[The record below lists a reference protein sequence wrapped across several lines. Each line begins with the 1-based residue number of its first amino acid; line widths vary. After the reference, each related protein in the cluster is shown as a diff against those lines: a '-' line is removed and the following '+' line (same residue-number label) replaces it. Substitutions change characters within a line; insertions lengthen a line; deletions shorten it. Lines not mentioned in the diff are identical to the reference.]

1 VQQIFSSKQKL
12 ALVFVG
18 WLCCATVAFAAPT
31 PAEKFF
37 QNLNSGEKQTVVIY
51 GTSLSAGGAWALAV
65 KGWFDTN
72 YPSLVTFINCSG
84 PGQNSSWGVTN
95 LQSKVLARHPNLVL
109 IEFSYND
116 AHDKFKMPVEQGAAN
131 LAQMVQAILKQ
142 DTNTTIVLQIMNV
155 GWDAPNGNQSSSH
168 RPQLEK
174 YNLTYRLYAKE
185 HNLPLLDHYPN
196 WLRLKESEPE
206 IFQAY
211 VPDGTHPNKEGSI
224 AVTWPS
230 VREWLEQNKAASRVP
245 K

>member
-1 VQQIFSSKQKL
+1 
-12 ALVFVG
+12 
-18 WLCCATVAFAAPT
+18 
-31 PAEKFF
+31 
-37 QNLNSGEKQTVVIY
+37 
-51 GTSLSAGGAWALAV
+51 
-65 KGWFDTN
+65 
-72 YPSLVTFINCSG
+72 
-84 PGQNSSWGVTN
+84 
-95 LQSKVLARHPNLVL
+95 
-109 IEFSYND
+109 
-116 AHDKFKMPVEQGAAN
+116 MPVEQGAAN

-185 HNLPLLDHYPN
+185 HNLPLLDHYQN
-196 WLRLKESEPE
+196 WLRLKEREPE
-206 IFQAY
+206 KFRAY
-211 VPDGTHPNKEGSI
+211 IPDGTHPNKEGSL